1 MPSLRSINE
10 SRDATSIQ
18 SFDLDLAG
26 EGARLIGLAARAFT
40 VLQDERWGR

>member
-1 MPSLRSINE
+1 MNR
-10 SRDATSIQ
+10 ATSNHLTSIL

-26 EGARLIGLAARAFT
+26 EGARLTGPATRAFT